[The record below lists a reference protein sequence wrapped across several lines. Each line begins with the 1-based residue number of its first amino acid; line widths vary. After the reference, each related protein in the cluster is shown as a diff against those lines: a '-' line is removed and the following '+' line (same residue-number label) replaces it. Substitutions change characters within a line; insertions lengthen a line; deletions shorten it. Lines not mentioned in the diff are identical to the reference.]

1 MGKLKFFL
9 LQSVLLLGCCTLSLA
24 QGFPWDDFKP
34 RTLKEIV
41 SLDAREIK
49 ESEKQNKVIL
59 HADMLL
65 SVVRVKY
72 TGKSR
77 RISETKKG
85 FLLNWAQTFTS
96 NGEQYTA
103 MYEEDLLFTEGGV
116 EYWLPVQKKVV
127 PHFAKE
133 LKAGDDVDVYLVRA
147 GGVCSKK
154 VCDWF
159 FLVEE
164 FQKPKTDSSNP

>member
-1 MGKLKFFL
+1 M
-9 LQSVLLLGCCTLSLA
+9 LLLGCCFHSFA

-41 SLDAREIK
+41 SLDAEEIK
-49 ESEKQNKVIL
+49 DSEKQNRVIL

-77 RISETKKG
+77 SISKTKKE
-85 FLLNWAQTFTS
+85 FLQQWAQTFTGD
-96 NGEQYTA
+96 GEKYAA
-103 MYEEDLLFTEGGV
+103 MYEEDLLFTESGV
-116 EYWLPVQKKVV
+116 DYWLPVQKRVT

-133 LKAGDDVDVYLVRA
+133 LKEGEDVDLYLVRA

-164 FQKPKTDSSNP
+164 FQKPKTGSSN

>member
-1 MGKLKFFL
+1 MGKSKLFL
-9 LQSVLLLGCCTLSLA
+9 LQLLLLLACCSQSFA
-24 QGFPWDDFKP
+24 QGFPWNDFKP

-41 SLDAREIK
+41 ALDATEI
-49 ESEKQNKVIL
+49 EQSERKNSVIL
-59 HADMLL
+59 HADTLL

-85 FLLNWAQTFTS
+85 FLQNWAQTFT
-96 NGEQYTA
+96 GDGVKYAA
-103 MYEEDLLFTEGGV
+103 MYEEDLLFTEDGV
-116 EYWLPVQKKVV
+116 EYWLPVQKRVI

-133 LKAGDDVDVYLVRA
+133 LKEGDAVDLYLVRA
-147 GGVCSKK
+147 GGVCVKK
-154 VCDWF
+154 ACDWF

-164 FQKPKTDSSNP
+164 FQKPQPGKVN

>member
-1 MGKLKFFL
+1 MRKLRIFL
-9 LQSVLLLGCCTLSLA
+9 LQLVILLGCSSHSFA

-41 SLDAREIK
+41 KLDAAEIK
-49 ESEKQNKVIL
+49 DSEKKNRVIL

-85 FLLNWAQTFTS
+85 FLQNWAQTFTG
-96 NGEQYTA
+96 NGERYAA
-103 MYEEDLLFTEGGV
+103 MYEEDLLFTEDGV

-133 LKAGDDVDVYLVRA
+133 LKEGEEVDLYLVRA
-147 GGVCSKK
+147 GGVCSKQ

-164 FQKPKTDSSNP
+164 FQKPKTSNSD